1 MTNDGP
7 IFLNFDGID
16 NSTTSLLTG
25 KKLKSYFDNGNHGT
39 LYLHYQFDESKG
51 LYWQLQHI
59 RTSEDK
65 LSFKDS
71 STPGSRYPR
80 VTELSFEL
88 GLFVIEAKGFVELG

>member
-1 MTNDGP
+1 MVHCTYTINMMYQKDYIG
-7 IFLNFDGID
+7 NFD
-16 NSTTSLLTG
+16 
-25 KKLKSYFDNGNHGT
+25 
-39 LYLHYQFDESKG
+39 
-51 LYWQLQHI
+51 HI

-88 GLFVIEAKGFVELG
+88 GLFNLLLKQKALLTWDE